1 MGFFRRNR
9 GHTGSPTEPGPQ
21 VAEAV
26 IFDDADC
33 TELVHVVGE
42 SHYQDALRSICGS
55 HQWEDVSYDCLAA
68 LVPEPSNPYDRN
80 AVMVQINAFC
90 VGHLSHSDAV
100 RYRRLIDEAAAKQK
114 YVACRARIAGHGPGG
129 ETSNLGVF
137 LKLPRAD
144 ESIEWSSHDYTPKEE
159 PTRTGE
165 HRRHDGAGGS
175 NVGLIR
181 GKHYSYYVDEIKTLK
196 RHGNDVGAEELL
208 LECVEATER
217 EEQAH
222 GLGVAPWYY
231 EQLAIIYRRRHEP
244 DQEISILERFAGHSH
259 APGKEP
265 PRLLERL
272 SKAQAKRR
280 AQVAQTS
287 VAR

>member
-9 GHTGSPTEPGPQ
+9 EQTSSPTEPGPH
-21 VAEAV
+21 VAQAIVFE
-26 IFDDADC
+26 DADC
-33 TELVHVVGE
+33 TELVYVVGE

-80 AVMVQINAFC
+80 AVMVQINALC
-90 VGHLSHSDAV
+90 VGYLSRSDAV
-100 RYRRLIDEAAAKQK
+100 GYRPLIDEAAATEK

-137 LKLPRAD
+137 LKLPRTD
-144 ESIEWSSHDYTPKEE
+144 ESIEWSSRDYTPNEE
-159 PTRTGE
+159 PTLTAE

-175 NVGLIR
+175 NVGLVR
-181 GKHYSYYVDEIKTLK
+181 GKHYSYYVDEIKALK
-196 RHGNDVGAEELL
+196 RDGKDVAAEELL

-217 EEQAH
+217 EEQAD

-231 EQLAIIYRRRHEP
+231 EQLAIMYRRRHEF
-244 DQEISILERFAGHSH
+244 DQEISILERFADHHH

-265 PRLLERL
+265 PKLLERL
-272 SKAQAKRR
+272 SKAQAKRE
-280 AQVAQTS
+280 AEVAQTS